1 MRFLLAIV
9 FLSSVLVAQQPEV
22 IGLADFPV
30 PEWPKDGVVS
40 GAMKENYVFVDLEK
54 NEYVVAYPE
63 NLGTDAF
70 TKDGPGKMKVSRY
83 ELLRNVAPAVG
94 VAITP
99 STGSKLKYAYTVA
112 NGAKA
117 KQSIDVWVLALSD
130 KSLNDSLAGPDGW
143 FTILQKERKFKL
155 RNPEWIRSGA
165 AAVWSFQKPDQFINP
180 GQTKKGFEVESD
192 LRPGFTIAYLRKSES
207 TDVKVATHGNVPKE
221 VKDQLDSLLLLEYNS
236 RAVLTYGPK
245 FDKSVDDH
253 AIAED
258 FIQGIFT
265 LNRAGVLELSSDFLR
280 NVMSELTG
288 IKPGASATG
297 IKLTASPKTPA
308 ETDLLAALKI
318 RLRLN

>member
-1 MRFLLAIV
+1 MRFLLAIALLST
-9 FLSSVLVAQQPEV
+9 FLFAQQPEV
-22 IGLADFPV
+22 VGLSDFPV
-30 PEWPKDGVVS
+30 PEWPKDGVVP
-40 GAMKENYVFVDLEK
+40 GAMKENYIFVDLEK

-70 TKDGPGKMKVSRY
+70 TKDGPGKMKVNRY

-94 VAITP
+94 VAIGP
-99 STGSKLKYAYTVA
+99 STAGKLKYSYTVA
-112 NGAKA
+112 NGATA

-130 KSLNDSLAGPDGW
+130 KSAGDALKGPDGW
-143 FTILQKERKFKL
+143 FTILQRERKFKL

-180 GQTKKGFEVESD
+180 GQTKKGFEVESE

-221 VKDQLDSLLLLEYNS
+221 VKEQLDSLLLLEYNS
-236 RAVLTYGPK
+236 KSILTYGPK

-253 AIAED
+253 TIAED

-265 LNRAGVLELSSDFLR
+265 LNRAGAVELSSDFLR
-280 NVMSELTG
+280 NVMNELTG
-288 IKPGASATG
+288 IKPGASASA
-297 IKLTASPKTPA
+297 IKLTATPKTPA

-318 RLRLN
+318 SLRIN